1 MGDFNQRLPR
11 RRQPEPV
18 YSALMQA
25 IGSKFVVHTQ
35 GTIAPV
41 EMQSIDHIATTDH
54 FRPMDCRSLSNVA
67 PDGTLVSDHFG
78 VTATLAWN
86 EKE

>member
-1 MGDFNQRLPR
+1 
-11 RRQPEPV
+11 
-18 YSALMQA
+18 
-25 IGSKFVVHTQ
+25 
-35 GTIAPV
+35 
-41 EMQSIDHIATTDH
+41 MQSIDHIATTDH